1 MRTAIILTI
10 HLKSCLVPHVSILFH
25 SICEQPEFTAI
36 LDLSNRAHPKSRV
49 FFYLLSN
56 KDFLS
61 IFSNKSYKRERNIS
75 YDRDSLISYWITT
88 WAHCLIFNFWVT
100 KTHRQLGKSN
110 FVSIIKVL
118 KVWRS
123 GLVWTPYSF
132 SYFNNYSYWYFIK
145 ANIFFVKVQIKIWI
159 K

>member
-1 MRTAIILTI
+1 MFQFCFIRFVNSQSSQRFWICPIERTQRVECFSTSYPKKI
-10 HLKSCLVPHVSILFH
+10 
-25 SICEQPEFTAI
+25 
-36 LDLSNRAHPKSRV
+36 SNPY
-49 FFYLLSN
+49 FY
-56 KDFLS
+56 
-61 IFSNKSYKRERNIS
+61 NKSYKRERNIS

-100 KTHRQLGKSN
+100 KTHRQLGTSN

-145 ANIFFVKVQIKIWI
+145 ANIFFVRVQIKIWI

>member
-36 LDLSNRAHPKSRV
+36 LDLSNRAHPKSLPPIQKR
-49 FFYLLSN
+49 FP
-56 KDFLS
+56 
-61 IFSNKSYKRERNIS
+61 IHISNKSYKRERYIS

-88 WAHCLIFNFWVT
+88 WAHCLIFNVWVT

-145 ANIFFVKVQIKIWI
+145 SNIFFVRVQIKIWI

>member
-1 MRTAIILTI
+1 MFQFCFIRFVNSQSSQRFWICPIERTQRVECFSTSYPKKI
-10 HLKSCLVPHVSILFH
+10 
-25 SICEQPEFTAI
+25 
-36 LDLSNRAHPKSRV
+36 SNPY
-49 FFYLLSN
+49 FY
-56 KDFLS
+56 
-61 IFSNKSYKRERNIS
+61 NKSYKRERNIS

-88 WAHCLIFNFWVT
+88 WAHCLIFNVWVT

-110 FVSIIKVL
+110 FVSIINVL

-145 ANIFFVKVQIKIWI
+145 ANIFFVRVQIKIWI

>member
-1 MRTAIILTI
+1 MLSAACFNSVSFDLWTARVHSDFGFVQSSAPKESSVFLPPIQKRFPI
-10 HLKSCLVPHVSILFH
+10 HI
-25 SICEQPEFTAI
+25 
-36 LDLSNRAHPKSRV
+36 
-49 FFYLLSN
+49 
-56 KDFLS
+56 
-61 IFSNKSYKRERNIS
+61 SNKSYKRERNIS